1 MGETIKIIDLLKSIA
16 ENKIPSVIWVEGIKY
31 KYDSNDKRFYDSNKH
46 EVDLNLY
53 YSYVLNLEIP
63 VEW

>member
-31 KYDSNDKRFYDSNKH
+31 KYDSNDKRFYDSNKR